1 MDYVPITESLVFGP
15 GSPLEQCV
23 NIETL
28 LDSVLESLEAFE
40 VVATVDGDDF
50 GGSPAPV
57 IISSSDSKPMFSTK
71 VTKYLILSFHT
82 TDLKFKST
90 GTSS

>member
-1 MDYVPITESLVFGP
+1 MNLQPSPLCLALR
-15 GSPLEQCV
+15 SPLEQCV

-50 GGSPAPV
+50 GGLPAPV
-57 IISSSDSKPMFSTK
+57 IILSSDSKH
-71 VTKYLILSFHT
+71 I
-82 TDLKFKST
+82 
-90 GTSS
+90 